1 MVTRKELQTILHSVE
16 SRMNKT
22 DIIIAIDPDIDRSG
36 VAELDKIT
44 KQIKLFSFS
53 FPDLMDYLIASK
65 RACEIKNIHLKVVV
79 EAGWLN
85 KGNWH
90 ITPKDTKF
98 SAAEKGR
105 QAGRNHET
113 GRKIVEM
120 CKHYQ
125 IQTEEV
131 KPLRKFWE
139 GKDKKITSE
148 EFNSLTGFAGR
159 SSQDM
164 RDAGL
169 IAWVYAGLP
178 LKCINYTYKFKM

>member
-1 MVTRKELQTILHSVE
+1 MASKIELQIMLDSVK
-16 SRMNKT
+16 SGMIRT
-22 DIIIAIDPDIDRSG
+22 DLIIAIDPDIERSG
-36 VAELDKIT
+36 VAELDKRT
-44 KQIKLFSFS
+44 KQIKLFSLS
-53 FPDLMDYLIASK
+53 FPDLMDYLIAVK
-65 RACEIKNIHLKVVV
+65 RTCEIKNIHFKVVV

-90 ITPKDTKF
+90 LTPKDTKY

-131 KPLRKFWE
+131 RPLRKFWQ

-148 EFNSLTGFAGR
+148 EFNNLTGFKGR

-169 IAWVYAGLP
+169 IAWIYSGFCV
-178 LKCINYTYKFKM
+178 KMQ

>member
-1 MVTRKELQTILHSVE
+1 MASKIELQIMLDSVK
-16 SRMNKT
+16 SGMIRT
-22 DIIIAIDPDIDRSG
+22 DLIIAIDPDIERSG
-36 VAELDKIT
+36 VAELDKRT
-44 KQIKLFSFS
+44 KQIKLFSLS
-53 FPDLMDYLIASK
+53 FPDLMDYLIAVK
-65 RACEIKNIHLKVVV
+65 RTCEIKNIHFKVVV

-90 ITPKDTKF
+90 LTPKDTKY

-125 IQTEEV
+125 IQAEEV
-131 KPLRKFWE
+131 KPLRKFWQ

-148 EFNSLTGFAGR
+148 EFNNLTGFKGR

-169 IAWVYAGLP
+169 IAWIYSGFCV
-178 LKCINYTYKFKM
+178 KMQ